1 MAEPTIIPLQRISVF
16 MPHRLTDMEM
26 RLLFVARKPL
36 FERIMQRIGQEKS
49 KSIPQHYLL
58 VGVRGMGKTMLLRRL
73 AVELSDEKY
82 RNRFVGLS
90 FPEEQYNIDRL
101 SKFWLNAL
109 DALANTLQKEGD
121 EAAADLLDKEIAQ
134 LETIKIEEQKSN
146 SSYQLLADRCQ
157 TLGRRPVFLLD
168 NLNLIFDRL
177 SEVEHSKIRALI
189 TSNNAPIFV
198 GASADLVKD
207 DYQAPFYDA
216 FDVEYLPKLDF
227 KQTLS
232 LIEYLAEVT
241 DQRDFKTHLY
251 QNLPRL
257 EALHQLTGGNVR
269 TLILLFRLVVK
280 DFSGSEI
287 YQDLEAL
294 VDDMTPIYK
303 AQFEEFS
310 PQTQLVLDAIALLW
324 DPCSLDGIREFTN
337 LETGKISA
345 HLDRLQK
352 AGWIQKLGSRKKST
366 YEISERFFNVWYLMR
381 RGSRRQGRDLQW
393 LTQFLQGWFNKKELR
408 QMLKYQADNL
418 DDLGE
423 KDLAY
428 YLPMSRALGK
438 TKKGKQY
445 QEQFY
450 KRLIEICDGDEQKV
464 KDCMGVKL
472 EEIND
477 AWFDEHKIAKQH
489 RLMIEAFRNW
499 DEAFRARISKNWEKA
514 EELYKIALP
523 NFLHPEIIWHNLGNI
538 YTDSERYQDA
548 EQAYRNS
555 IKIDSKSKLSWYGL
569 GFLLS
574 KLNRYE
580 EAELAFRSMIEFA
593 PKYSQS
599 WNGLGSVLEKSG
611 RYQEAEEA
619 YLNSIQFDS
628 KNLYPLDRLGN
639 LYQILGRYKEAE
651 EIFRNIIKIEPND
664 ISPWIKLGNIYLDYL
679 ANYEEAKTV
688 YLKAIELD
696 ENSIFPKANLVFLY
710 RDKLNDFSK
719 ALQLF
724 KETESMYIKSKVK
737 DTAYLHRAIFALHNK
752 NWGTSVDFWKEALEQ
767 IENKLPEHTK
777 DDWQRSAAVA
787 VKLGYGKNLMELLE
801 ETGHSR
807 IFRPFYEAIKAL
819 TLNDE
824 DYLRTQVA
832 AEVRE
837 VALAMYAYMKKY
849 NEV

>member
-26 RLLFVARKPL
+26 RLLFIARKPL
-36 FERIMQRIGQEKS
+36 FERIMQRIGQEKP

-73 AVELSDEKY
+73 AVELSDEKF

-146 SSYQLLADRCQ
+146 SSYQLLNDRCQ

-381 RGSRRQGRDLQW
+381 RGSRRQGRDLHW
-393 LTQFLQGWFNKKELR
+393 LTQFLQGWFNKREIR
-408 QMLKYQADNL
+408 QILKNQVDNL

-423 KDLAY
+423 KELAY

-438 TKKGKQY
+438 SKKGQQY

-450 KRLIEICDGDEQKV
+450 KKLIKIFDGDEQKV

-477 AWFDEHKIAKQH
+477 AWFEEHKIAKKE
-489 RLMIEAFRNW
+489 RLGIEANIKFN
-499 DEAFRARISKNWEKA
+499 EAYETHMKGDLVNAEK
-514 EELYKIALP
+514 LYRDSLQ
-523 NFLHPEIIWHNLGNI
+523 NYWYPETIWNNLGNI
-538 YTDSERYQDA
+538 FQDLGRFEESEKAYQNSIDINPIYSFSWNGLGNVLKRLVRYTESE
-548 EQAYRNS
+548 EAYKEA
-555 IKIDSKSKLSWYGL
+555 IKIDSK
-569 GFLLS
+569 
-574 KLNRYE
+574 
-580 EAELAFRSMIEFA
+580 
-593 PKYSQS
+593 YSVP
-599 WNGLGSVLEKSG
+599 WNGLGNVLS
-611 RYQEAEEA
+611 
-619 YLNSIQFDS
+619 
-628 KNLYPLDRLGN
+628 
-639 LYQILGRYKEAE
+639 
-651 EIFRNIIKIEPND
+651 
-664 ISPWIKLGNIYLDYL
+664 DYL
-679 ANYEEAKTV
+679 ANYTEAKKA
-688 YLKAIELD
+688 YLKAMELD
-696 ENSIFPKANLVFLY
+696 ENSIYPKANLVFLY
-710 RDKLNDFSK
+710 RDKLNDINE
-719 ALQLF
+719 ALKIF
-724 KETESMYIKSKVK
+724 KESESMYKNNLVQ
-737 DTAYLHRAIFALHNK
+737 DTAYLHQAIFELYNK
-752 NWGTSVDFWKEALEQ
+752 NWGTSADFWKQALEQ
-767 IENKLPEHTK
+767 IEDKIPNKTK
-777 DDWQRSAAVA
+777 DDWQRSAAIA

>member
-36 FERIMQRIGQEKS
+36 FERIMQRIGQEKP

-73 AVELSDEKY
+73 AVELSDEKF

-157 TLGRRPVFLLD
+157 NLGRRPVFLLD

-393 LTQFLQGWFNKKELR
+393 LTQFLQGWFNKSEIR
-408 QMLKYQADNL
+408 QMLKNQADNL
-418 DDLGE
+418 NNLGE
-423 KDLAY
+423 NDLAY

-438 TKKGKQY
+438 TKKGQQY

-450 KRLIEICDGDEQKV
+450 KRLIDIFDGDEQKV

-477 AWFDEHKIAKQH
+477 TWFEEHKIAKNK
-489 RLMIEAFRNW
+489 RLMIEADLKF
-499 DEAFRARISKNWEKA
+499 DKALIAQKNGELEKA
-514 EELYKIALP
+514 EYIYKEILADYWR
-523 NFLHPEIIWHNLGNI
+523 PEWIWNNLG
-538 YTDSERYQDA
+538 YLLHDLERYHEA
-548 EQAYRNS
+548 ELAYENA
-555 IKIDSKSKLSWYGL
+555 IKISLKYSYPWNGL
-569 GFLLS
+569 GFLF
-574 KLNRYE
+574 KQMGRFE
-580 EAELAFRSMIEFA
+580 EAERAYQKAIKID
-593 PKYSQS
+593 PKYNAP
-599 WNGLGSVLEKSG
+599 WIG
-611 RYQEAEEA
+611 
-619 YLNSIQFDS
+619 
-628 KNLYPLDRLGN
+628 LGN
-639 LYQILGRYKEAE
+639 LYLDCFKNYDVAIKHFLVAIKSNQNNIL
-651 EIFRNIIKIEPND
+651 PQ
-664 ISPWIKLGNIYLDYL
+664 
-679 ANYEEAKTV
+679 
-688 YLKAIELD
+688 
-696 ENSIFPKANLVFLY
+696 ANLVFLY
-710 RDKLNDFSK
+710 RDKLNDISK

-724 KETESMYIKSKVK
+724 KETESMYISSKVE
-737 DTAYLHRAIFALHNK
+737 DTAYLHKAIFELYNK
-752 NWGTSVDFWKEALEQ
+752 NWGTSASFWKQVLNQ
-767 IENKLPEHTK
+767 IGDKIPEHTK
-777 DDWQRSAAVA
+777 DDWQRSAAVV

>member
-36 FERIMQRIGQEKS
+36 FERIMQRIGQEKP

-121 EAAADLLDKEIAQ
+121 EVAADLLDKEIAQ

-146 SSYQLLADRCQ
+146 SSYQLLTDRCQ

-393 LTQFLQGWFNKKELR
+393 LTQFLQGWFNKSEIR
-408 QMLKYQADNL
+408 QMLKNQADNL
-418 DDLGE
+418 DNLGE

-438 TKKGKQY
+438 SKKGQKY

-450 KRLIEICDGDEQKV
+450 KRLIELCDGDEQKV
-464 KDCMGVKL
+464 KDCLGVKL

-477 AWFDEHKIAKQH
+477 AWFEEHKIEKKA
-489 RLMIEAFRNW
+489 RLEIEASIKGGEGYDAHENGDF
-499 DEAFRARISKNWEKA
+499 IKA
-514 EELYKIALP
+514 EKLYKEALQ
-523 NFLHPEIIWHNLGNI
+523 NYWRPEIIWNNLGNI
-538 YTDSERYQDA
+538 FYD
-548 EQAYRNS
+548 
-555 IKIDSKSKLSWYGL
+555 L
-569 GFLLS
+569 G
-574 KLNRYE
+574 RYE
-580 EAELAFRSMIEFA
+580 EAEKAYRNAITITQTYA
-593 PKYSQS
+593 QP
-599 WNGLGSVLEKSG
+599 WNGLGNYICV
-611 RYQEAEEA
+611 YTPNYVEAQNA
-619 YLNSIQFDS
+619 YLQ
-628 KNLYPLDRLGN
+628 
-639 LYQILGRYKEAE
+639 A
-651 EIFRNIIKIEPND
+651 IKIDPES
-664 ISPWIKLGNIYLDYL
+664 ISPI
-679 ANYEEAKTV
+679 
-688 YLKAIELD
+688 
-696 ENSIFPKANLVFLY
+696 ANLVFLY
-710 RDKLNDFSK
+710 RDKLNEVSK

-724 KETESMYIKSKVK
+724 KETESIYIKSEVE
-737 DTAYLHRAIFALHNK
+737 DTAYLHNAIFTLYNN
-752 NWGTSVDFWKEALEQ
+752 NWGTSADFWKQALEQ
-767 IENKLPEHTK
+767 IEDKIPNKTK

>member
-26 RLLFVARKPL
+26 RLLFIARKPL
-36 FERIMQRIGQEKS
+36 FERIMQRIGQEKP

-393 LTQFLQGWFNKKELR
+393 LTQFLQGWFNKKEIR
-408 QMLKYQADNL
+408 QMLKNQADNL

-438 TKKGKQY
+438 SKKGQQY

-450 KRLIEICDGDEQKV
+450 KRLIEIFDGDEQKV
-464 KDCMGVKL
+464 RDCMGVKL

-477 AWFDEHKIAKQH
+477 KWFEEHRIAKKE
-489 RLMIEAFRNW
+489 RLMIESNLKFNNAVIAYENG
-499 DEAFRARISKNWEKA
+499 EWEKS
-514 EELYKIALP
+514 ENLFKEILTKFS
-523 NFLHPEIIWHNLGNI
+523 NPEWVWNNLGLV
-538 YTDSERYQDA
+538 YQ
-548 EQAYRNS
+548 N
-555 IKIDSKSKLSWYGL
+555 
-569 GFLLS
+569 
-574 KLNRYE
+574 
-580 EAELAFRSMIEFA
+580 
-593 PKYSQS
+593 
-599 WNGLGSVLEKSG
+599 LE
-611 RYQEAEEA
+611 
-619 YLNSIQFDS
+619 
-628 KNLYPLDRLGN
+628 
-639 LYQILGRYKEAE
+639 RYKEAE
-651 EIFRNIIKIEPND
+651 EAYRNSIEIDSNDSYSWDNLGNLLQSSGHYPQAETAYRNAIKIDSDFSN
-664 ISPWIKLGNIYLDYL
+664 PWNGLGNVLQDYF
-679 ANYEEAKTV
+679 ANYEDAEKAF
-688 YLKAIELD
+688 LRAIEID
-696 ENSIFPKANLVFLY
+696 INNIVVKYNLVFLY
-710 RDKLNDFSK
+710 RDKLNNVNK
-719 ALQLF
+719 ALKLF
-724 KETESMYIKSKVK
+724 KEINNPYSESTLR
-737 DTAYLHRAIFALHNK
+737 DTFYLHQAIFALHNK
-752 NWGTSVDFWKEALEQ
+752 NWGTSAEFWVQALNQ
-767 IENKLPEHTK
+767 IEDKIPYETK
-777 DDWQRSAAVA
+777 EDWQRSAAVA
-787 VKLGYGKNLMELLE
+787 VKLGYGKNLLELLE

-837 VALAMYAYMKKY
+837 VALAMYAYMRKY

>member
-393 LTQFLQGWFNKKELR
+393 LTQFLQGWFNKKEIG
-408 QMLKYQADNL
+408 QMLKNQIDNL
-418 DDLGE
+418 DNLGE

-438 TKKGKQY
+438 SKKGQQY
-445 QEQFY
+445 QKLFY
-450 KRLIEICDGDEQKV
+450 KRLIKIFDGDEQKV

-477 AWFDEHKIAKQH
+477 AWFEEHKIEKKV
-489 RLMIEAFRNW
+489 RLEIEAGIKF
-499 DEAFRARISKNWEKA
+499 DEAYSATEKGDLVNA
-514 EELYKIALP
+514 EKLYRDSLQNYSFP
-523 NFLHPEIIWHNLGNI
+523 HIIWNNLGNI
-538 YTDSERYQDA
+538 FDDLGRFEEA
-548 EQAYRNS
+548 ENAYRNS
-555 IKIDSKSKLSWYGL
+555 IKINPKYSLSWYNIGT
-569 GFLLS
+569 LLRQ
-574 KLNRYE
+574 KNR
-580 EAELAFRSMIEFA
+580 F
-593 PKYSQS
+593 K
-599 WNGLGSVLEKSG
+599 
-611 RYQEAEEA
+611 EAEEA
-619 YLNSIQFDS
+619 YRNSLKINPQLS
-628 KNLYPLDRLGN
+628 YAWSGLGN
-639 LYQILGRYKEAE
+639 LL
-651 EIFRNIIKIEPND
+651 
-664 ISPWIKLGNIYLDYL
+664 SDYL
-679 ANYEEAKTV
+679 INYKEAKTV
-688 YLKAIELD
+688 FLRAIELD
-696 ENSIFPKANLVFLY
+696 EKNIVPKANLVFLY
-710 RDKLNDFSK
+710 RDKLNSIDE
-719 ALQLF
+719 ALTLF
-724 KETESMYIKSKVK
+724 KETKSLYKSSEVE
-737 DTAYLHRAIFALHNK
+737 DTAYLHEAIFSLYNN
-752 NWGTSVDFWKEALEQ
+752 NWGISAGFWKQALNQ
-767 IENKLPEHTK
+767 IGNKIPDLTQ

-837 VALAMYAYMKKY
+837 VALAMYAYIKKY

>member
-36 FERIMQRIGQEKS
+36 FERIMQRIGQEKP

-198 GASADLVKD
+198 GASADLIKD

-393 LTQFLQGWFNKKELR
+393 LTQFLQGWFNKKEIR
-408 QMLKYQADNL
+408 QILKDQADNL

-438 TKKGKQY
+438 SKKGQKY

-450 KRLIEICDGDEQKV
+450 KKLIEIFDGDEKKV

-477 AWFDEHKIAKQH
+477 AWFEEHKIAKKE
-489 RLMIEAFRNW
+489 RLGIEANIKF
-499 DEAFRARISKNWEKA
+499 DEAYRAHKNKELEKA
-514 EELYKIALP
+514 KKLYLEALP
-523 NFLHPEIIWHNLGNI
+523 NFWQPECIWNNLGIIFSN
-538 YTDSERYQDA
+538 
-548 EQAYRNS
+548 
-555 IKIDSKSKLSWYGL
+555 L
-569 GFLLS
+569 G
-574 KLNRYE
+574 Y
-580 EAELAFRSMIEFA
+580 
-593 PKYSQS
+593 
-599 WNGLGSVLEKSG
+599 
-611 RYQEAEEA
+611 YQEAKKA
-619 YLNSIQFDS
+619 Y
-628 KNLYPLDRLGN
+628 
-639 LYQILGRYKEAE
+639 E
-651 EIFRNIIKIEPND
+651 
-664 ISPWIKLGNIYLDYL
+664 
-679 ANYEEAKTV
+679 
-688 YLKAIELD
+688 KAIELNPKYIDPFNELGNLFQDFLADYEQAKKYYLKALEID
-696 ENSIFPKANLVFLY
+696 EKDIFPKANLVFLF
-710 RDKLNDFSK
+710 RDKLDKVELSYS
-719 ALQLF
+719 LF
-724 KETESMYIKSKVK
+724 QETKEEYDKYMVQ
-737 DTAYLHRAIFALHNK
+737 DTAYLHDAIFAVYNK
-752 NWGTSVDFWKEALEQ
+752 NWGLAVEFWEQALKQ
-767 IENKLPEHTK
+767 IGDIVPSFTEI
-777 DDWQRSAAVA
+777 DWQRSAAVA